1 MFPNAEKGVKKLF
14 KAEIFALIA
23 AVIAV
28 AAAVAMIIGGALGE
42 AGNEAA
48 AFAALGAG
56 VLIGVGAGVLL
67 IVAFVLNLV
76 SLLNAQKDDRNFTI
90 ALYFT
95 GAGIASSLLT
105 SVFAAN
111 GALSGTFT
119 TVSNVASLFT
129 TLFVINGI
137 MSLAGKLNDEKM
149 VQKGKTYLYLIVT
162 VHILSIV
169 AGIIGTVFRTN
180 EAMLIAAGVLM
191 ILSGILEIVAYF
203 LYLSYLAKAKKMLR

>member
-1 MFPNAEKGVKKLF
+1 MFPNAEKGIKKLF

-28 AAAVAMIIGGALGE
+28 AAAVATIIGGAIGK

-56 VLIGVGAGVLL
+56 VIIGAGAGVLL
-67 IVAFVLNLV
+67 IVAFILNLV
-76 SLLNAQKDDRNFTI
+76 GLLNAQKDDRNFTI

-119 TVSNVASLFT
+119 TISNIASLLT

-149 VQKGKTYLYLIVT
+149 VQKGKTYLYLIFA

-169 AGIIGTVFRTN
+169 AGIIGIVFRAN

>member
-76 SLLNAQKDDRNFTI
+76 GLLNAQKDDRNFTI

-111 GALSGTFT
+111 GAL
-119 TVSNVASLFT
+119 A
-129 TLFVINGI
+129 
-137 MSLAGKLNDEKM
+137 KL
-149 VQKGKTYLYLIVT
+149 
-162 VHILSIV
+162 S
-169 AGIIGTVFRTN
+169 
-180 EAMLIAAGVLM
+180 
-191 ILSGILEIVAYF
+191 
-203 LYLSYLAKAKKMLR
+203 